1 VCRTWHSQAQWLLES
16 QLEFDFGPGRPLHK
30 VDRLLTALRARKRFR
45 ESVRRV
51 TLRAGEYEIRGRLDQ
66 GRLALVA
73 DVVGSMT
80 GLVKFVYVVILGIF
94 ASNTLPFQR
103 RC

>member
-1 VCRTWHSQAQWLLES
+1 MCRTWHAQAQRLLES
-16 QLEFDFGPGRPLHK
+16 QLEFDLGPGRSLHK

-51 TLRAGEYEIRGRLDQ
+51 TLRAGEVDDLGRLDQ

-73 DVVGSMT
+73 DVVSSMT

-94 ASNTLPFQR
+94 ASNALSFQR